1 MRILVDRTS
10 VELFV
15 DDGRYVH
22 SSAAFPY
29 LVDTGLALYTVDGK
43 AVFRNTVIREFRVW
57 GGPCRPPCLGLL
69 ETAVPDD
76 RPGTLHRVGP
86 VVPTGR
92 SRHGRPRRRSLSR
105 SSGRP
110 DHATTS
116 GALMTTDSPMTD
128 AAVRDAGVE
137 VSPVAGYI
145 GAEIGGVDLAADL
158 DDTVVAAIRAA
169 VLRWKVV
176 FFRGQRL
183 DHSGHVALARRFGEP
198 VVLPRRG
205 KASPPDFP
213 EIETTADRLELGG
226 RFAMEHD
233 EWLRRRRHTLLRGW
247 HCDHGA
253 RVDPPAAT
261 ILRAETVPPYGG
273 DTTWANLAAA
283 YAGLSAPL
291 REFVDGLRAEHRLG
305 VGYQPRP
312 GDDAYVRHLLD
323 RQVASLHPLVRVHP
337 ETGERILYVN
347 GYYVEQ
353 IDGLSRPESGAIL
366 EMLLEQAVRPEY
378 TVRFRWEPGSVA
390 FWDNRATMHLAP
402 GDTAHLDHPRIM
414 HRVMLAGD
422 VPVGV
427 DGRPSEPIT
436 GTTPGRW

>member
-1 MRILVDRTS
+1 
-10 VELFV
+10 
-15 DDGRYVH
+15 
-22 SSAAFPY
+22 
-29 LVDTGLALYTVDGK
+29 
-43 AVFRNTVIREFRVW
+43 
-57 GGPCRPPCLGLL
+57 
-69 ETAVPDD
+69 
-76 RPGTLHRVGP
+76 
-86 VVPTGR
+86 
-92 SRHGRPRRRSLSR
+92 
-105 SSGRP
+105 
-110 DHATTS
+110 
-116 GALMTTDSPMTD
+116 MTTDSRTTD
-128 AAVRDAGVE
+128 EAAREAGLEVR
-137 VSPVAGYI
+137 PVAGHI
-145 GAEIGGVDLAADL
+145 GAEIHGVDLAGEL

-176 FFRGQRL
+176 FFREQRL
-183 DHSGHVALARRFGEP
+183 DHAGHVAFARRFGEP

-226 RFAMEHD
+226 RYGMDHD

-261 ILRAETVPPYGG
+261 ILRAQTVPPYGG

-291 REFVDGLRAEHRLG
+291 RHFVDGLRAEHRLG

-353 IDGLSRPESGAIL
+353 IAGLSRPESSAIL

-422 VPVGV
+422 VPAGV
-427 DGRPSEPIT
+427 DGTPSEAIT
-436 GTTPGRW
+436 GSERGRW